1 MVEGMDFIDPLK
13 MVEAVGSVTFND
25 LKVDVSKAFI
35 ASRLAGKDFA
45 LFASC
50 LRRLASRF
58 LAFLELLCDTKICKC

>member
-13 MVEAVGSVTFND
+13 RVEVVRSVTFND
-25 LKVDVSKAFI
+25 LKVDIPKAFI

-45 LFASC
+45 PFLAFC

-58 LAFLELLCDTKICKC
+58 LAFLEL